1 MATLTGR
8 ERSPQSRFDTM
19 RALLA
24 RRRRNLLLPIL
35 MLVAVSLVAVA
46 ALLYWSAN
54 SLNQRD
60 ASAQTALVKS
70 MVQIRQE
77 SLRQL
82 VVDYAWWDE
91 AIVSSGAILD
101 ERWAKEGLAGYLD
114 STFEVSTG
122 WILSPAGEVRMA
134 FDGGRSV
141 EATEAPHL
149 PPGAELLVAAARGAV
164 SIEEVPP
171 VGFVI
176 YDQDLALLGASV
188 VAPLTGANS
197 ALTSE
202 KYDVM
207 VFLQPLDLAFVTR
220 AGIGNQIEN
229 LHFLR
234 GKAPSHYLD
243 FPVMGLEGLSIG
255 SIVWYDQRPGD
266 GLLWS
271 VVPVMLVSLLAVGL
285 LLVLAIKRVDTV
297 VSREGRLSISLYQ
310 EQQRRSQKSDFVS
323 MVSHELRTPL
333 QAIGISADML
343 ERFADQMSEAERCE
357 ETRTIRRAVS
367 ILARLVDDVLVMGRA
382 DATEHKGGSEPL
394 DLVRF
399 SRAMWRE
406 VSVALRSKQQM
417 KLHDL
422 LGEPVHGINA
432 TAMHTIFSNLMQNAI
447 KYSRGEGSIEIEL
460 ARDGEDYLVTV
471 TDFGPGICEQQ
482 REAIF
487 QPYWRAEEVDGIA
500 GTGLGLSVAR
510 SAARS
515 IGGDLILKSSGDGSG
530 TRFVVRWPAPA

>member
-8 ERSPQSRFDTM
+8 EQRPRSRFDTM

-35 MLVAVSLVAVA
+35 MLVAVSLLAVA
-46 ALLYWSAN
+46 ALLYWSAE

-60 ASAQTALVKS
+60 AQAQKSLVKS
-70 MVQIRQE
+70 MLDIRRD

-82 VVDYAWWDE
+82 VIDYAWWDD
-91 AIVSSGAILD
+91 AIVSSGVVLD
-101 ERWAKEGLAGYLD
+101 ERWAKQGLPGYLE
-114 STFEVSTG
+114 STFGVAAG
-122 WILSPAGEVRMA
+122 WVISPEGKIKMA
-134 FDGGRSV
+134 FDNGRSV
-141 EATEAPHL
+141 ALDKAHPL
-149 PPGAELLVAAARGAV
+149 PLGGRELVAAARSAA
-164 SIEEVPP
+164 SIEEVPS
-171 VGFVI
+171 VGFLV
-176 YDQDLALLGASV
+176 YDQELALIGASL
-188 VAPLTGANS
+188 VAPLVGASS
-197 ALTSE
+197 ALKPDE
-202 KYDVM
+202 HDVL
-207 VFLQPLDLAFVTR
+207 VFLQPLDLAFVAR
-220 AGIGNQIEN
+220 AGAEDQIEN

-234 GKAPSHYLD
+234 GTAPPGYLD
-243 FPVMGLEGLSIG
+243 CPIVGLDGLSIG
-255 SIVWYDQRPGD
+255 NIIWFDQRPGD
-266 GLLWS
+266 DLLWS
-271 VVPVMLVSLLAVGL
+271 GVPLMLVSLLAVGL
-285 LLVLAIKRVDTV
+285 LLVLAIKRVETV

-343 ERFADQMSEAERCE
+343 ERFADQMSEAERRE

-367 ILARLVDDVLVMGRA
+367 TLARLVDDVLVMGRA
-382 DATEHKGGSEPL
+382 DAAEDKDSSEPL

-399 SRAMWRE
+399 CRAMWRE

-422 LGEPVHGINA
+422 LGEPVRGTNA

-447 KYSRGEGSIEIEL
+447 KYSRGEGSIEIKL
-460 ARDGEDYLVTV
+460 ARDAGDYLVTV
-471 TDFGPGICEQQ
+471 TDFGPGISEQQ

-510 SAARS
+510 AAARS
-515 IGGDLILKSSGDGSG
+515 IGGDLTLECRGDGSG
-530 TRFVVRWPAPA
+530 TRFVVRWPVPA

>member
-60 ASAQTALVKS
+60 AAAQTALVKS
-70 MVQIRQE
+70 IVQNRQD
-77 SLRQL
+77 SLRQ
-82 VVDYAWWDE
+82 VVIDYAWWDE
-91 AIVSSGAILD
+91 AIASSGVILD

-114 STFEVSTG
+114 STFDVSTG
-122 WILSPAGEVRMA
+122 WVLSPAGEVRMA

-141 EATEAPHL
+141 ETTEAPHL
-149 PPGAELLVAAARGAV
+149 PPGTELLVAAARGAG

-176 YDQDLALLGASV
+176 YDQDLALIGASV
-188 VAPLTGANS
+188 VAPLAGADS
-197 ALTSE
+197 TLVSE
-202 KYDVM
+202 NHDVL

-220 AGIGNQIEN
+220 SGIGNQIEN

-234 GKAPSHYLD
+234 GKAPSNYLD

-357 ETRTIRRAVS
+357 ETKTIRRAVS
-367 ILARLVDDVLVMGRA
+367 TLARLVDDVLVMGRA
-382 DATEHKGGSEPL
+382 DATEHEGGSEPL

-399 SRAMWRE
+399 CRAMWRE

-515 IGGDLILKSSGDGSG
+515 IGGDLILESSGDGIG
-530 TRFVVRWPAPA
+530 TRFAVRWPVPA